1 MTQPNLGTIV
11 CINHPDRETYLR
23 CNRCNNPIC
32 SQCAVLTPTGYRCK
46 DCIRGQQKVYETAQ
60 TIDPYLGALVALVL
74 TFLGSFIVP
83 VMQFFTLLIA
93 PIVGT
98 IIAEAVRRVVN
109 RRRSRLLTQLVL
121 VGTVVGGLPLLAS
134 SVLTLVARFALTGA
148 PAVGLIL
155 PLVWQGLYIF
165 LVAITVYRLGGT
177 RL

>member
-1 MTQPNLGTIV
+1 MTEQKPGTLV
-11 CINHPDRETYLR
+11 CINHPNRETYLR

-46 DCIRGQQKVYETAQ
+46 SCIRGQQRVYETAQ
-60 TIDPYLGALVALVL
+60 SLDPYVAGVTAMVL

-83 VMQFFTLLIA
+83 VMQFFMLLIA

-98 IIAEAVRRVVN
+98 IMAEVISRVVK
-109 RRRSRLLTQLVL
+109 RRRSRLLTQLTLAGIVI
-121 VGTVVGGLPLLAS
+121 GGLPQFAIILLN
-134 SVLTLVARFALTGA
+134 LVARFSLLGFSS
-148 PAVGLIL
+148 LLLLL
-155 PLVWQGLYIF
+155 PLFWQGLYIF

>member
-1 MTQPNLGTIV
+1 MTQTTPGALV
-11 CINHPDRETYLR
+11 CVNHPDRETYLR

-32 SQCAVLTPTGYRCK
+32 SQCSVLTPTGYRCK
-46 DCIRGQQKVYETAQ
+46 DCIRGHQKVFETAQ
-60 TIDPYLGALVALVL
+60 TLDPYLGALTALVL

-83 VMQFFTLLIA
+83 YMQFFTLLIA

-98 IIAEAVRRVVN
+98 ITAEAIRRVVR

-121 VGTVVGGLPLLAS
+121 VGTVLGGLPLLAG
-134 SVLTLVARFALTGA
+134 TLLSIVTRASL
-148 PAVGLIL
+148 VGMPSIGLML
-155 PLVWQGLYIF
+155 ALVWQALYIF

>member
-1 MTQPNLGTIV
+1 MTLPNPGTIV
-11 CINHPDRETYLR
+11 CINHPTRETYLR

-46 DCIRGQQKVYETAQ
+46 DCVRGQQKVYETAQ
-60 TIDPYLGALVALVL
+60 AIDPYLGALVALVL

-98 IIAEAVRRVVN
+98 IVAEAVRRAVK

-121 VGTVVGGLPLLAS
+121 AGTVVGGLPLLATS
-134 SVLTLVARFALTGA
+134 LLGLAARFTLTGSLA
-148 PAVGLIL
+148 LGLIL